1 MTTTYTRI
9 SADCHIDLPMLPTDL
24 FTANA
29 SAVMKERMPYVT
41 DGPDGPYWTCKNGGV
56 FGLVCGGG
64 AGGQKVVARGNH
76 RAGAVG
82 ATGRFREGQRGGRRP
97 SCPPLSGP
105 GTGIDC

>member
-41 DGPDGPYWTCKNGGV
+41 DGPDGPYWTCKNGRTE
-56 FGLVCGGG
+56 
-64 AGGQKVVARGNH
+64 ARA
-76 RAGAVG
+76 RA
-82 ATGRFREGQRGGRRP
+82 E
-97 SCPPLSGP
+97 PPR
-105 GTGIDC
+105 